1 MTGHADANLVL
12 AVIKPGDALAD
23 RGKRHVSK
31 FSSLEVPFAVGIEL
45 LLIAKKHKLLHEE
58 VIDLAEEHFEVER
71 LETLRTAARCLDK
84 GRIKT
89 VFDAVHAA
97 DAFHAKTTLH
107 TADERLL
114 ASGFPTTRF

>member
-12 AVIKPGDALAD
+12 AIIKPGDALAE
-23 RGKRHVSK
+23 RGKRHLSR
-31 FSSLEVPFAVGIEL
+31 SGPLQIPYAVGIEL
-45 LLIAKKHKLLHEE
+45 LLIAKKHQLLHEE
-58 VIDLAEEHFEVER
+58 VVDLAEEHFEVER

-89 VFDAVHAA
+89 VFDAIHAA
-97 DAFHAKTTLH
+97 DAFHAKTNLH

-114 ASGFPTTRF
+114 ASGFPAVRF

>member
-1 MTGHADANLVL
+1 ML
-12 AVIKPGDALAD
+12 AIIKPGDALAD
-23 RGKRHVSK
+23 RGKRHLSR
-31 FSSLEVPFAVGIEL
+31 SGRLHVPFAVGIEL

-58 VIDLAEEHFEVER
+58 VVDLTEEHFEVER

-97 DAFHAKTTLH
+97 EAFHAGTTLH